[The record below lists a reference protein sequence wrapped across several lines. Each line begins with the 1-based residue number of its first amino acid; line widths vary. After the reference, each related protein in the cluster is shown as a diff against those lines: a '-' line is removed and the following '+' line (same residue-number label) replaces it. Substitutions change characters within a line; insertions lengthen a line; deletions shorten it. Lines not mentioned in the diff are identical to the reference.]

1 MLVVGGII
9 IIIQSEQSPL
19 QQKRPDNCREFE
31 MQGFVL
37 SLVAAAAAAGV
48 CHNAC
53 LKLHDFSGSV
63 EQNEMEKSLAMTH
76 SYKAISF
83 EKV

>member
-1 MLVVGGII
+1 
-9 IIIQSEQSPL
+9 
-19 QQKRPDNCREFE
+19 

-37 SLVAAAAAAGV
+37 SLVASAAAGV